1 MTAWLQAW
9 IINQDPVAQLATAEK
24 GGPGSGNWGHAGV
37 KGQKGGSAPKSGM
50 GAAMSL
56 RTGKD
61 WEDRQMK
68 AIEDA
73 YLADAEENSK
83 RLYQSSVQS
92 GLLKDKKQKMDT
104 LKSYKA
110 LKELDRHSM
119 YEPMDDYPAMAEALT
134 YTTSHGSL
142 KQARANFQ
150 ETADL
155 MADPNKEEWE
165 WKVHRVDAITRA
177 RGERVPG
184 LKEKAK
190 PKPKPVETAKPS
202 GPEAKKI
209 LEAKRVTD
217 DYYINRPVSRRTI
230 GGGVTQEW
238 QKVKAKPVKVAG
250 YEDQD
255 FFIHR
260 PLGEGKSGW
269 TISEGR
275 TGTSLIV
282 QYGGTQREAIRKLT
296 NTLDKIKS
304 AGRTTLQ
311 NQITS
316 AVNQSVSR
324 GDPLRSP
331 RYGGTGREYKG

>member
-1 MTAWLQAW
+1 MTWLQAW
-9 IINQDPVAQLATAEK
+9 IINQDPVAQLAVAEK

-37 KGQKGGSAPKSGM
+37 KGTRGGSAPKRGK

-56 RTGKD
+56 ATGKD
-61 WEDRQMK
+61 WEERQMQT
-68 AIEDA
+68 IEDA
-73 YLADAEENSK
+73 YLADAEDSSK
-83 RLYQSSVQS
+83 RLYQAAVKGGKLSTKEQR
-92 GLLKDKKQKMDT
+92 KDA

-119 YEPMDDYPAMAEALT
+119 YEPMDDYPAMSEALA
-134 YTTSHGSL
+134 YTVSHGSL

-150 ETADL
+150 EIADL
-155 MADPNKEEWE
+155 LVDPKRKEEEE

-184 LKEKAK
+184 LKKQA
-190 PKPKPVETAKPS
+190 KPKPVEVVKPS

-209 LEAKRVTD
+209 LDAKPVTD

-230 GGGVTQEW
+230 GGGVTSEW

-260 PLGEGKSGW
+260 PLGSRKSGW

-275 TGTSLIV
+275 TGTSLV
-282 QYGGTQREAIRKLT
+282 LQYGGTQAKAIRKLT
-296 NTLDKIKS
+296 TILDKIKK
-304 AGRTTLQ
+304 AGRTTFQ
-311 NQITS
+311 NKITS
-316 AVNQSVSR
+316 AVNASTQR
-324 GDPLRSP
+324 GQPLQSP
-331 RYGGTGREYKG
+331 RYGGTGPIYRG